1 MMPVT
6 NSLRVTFPESEAPL
20 SMAPVCRELSRFGEV
35 ARLEMPPDGQ
45 LSAVVSYYDVRAAT
59 RAREGLG
66 DRCTLEPEYGDRI
79 VVSHGDVQVSAWMIQ
94 EIRTVQR
101 EGSGGKY
108 TLEFFDTRAAERA
121 ASCLFAHAGLAQCP
135 QRLQKSRPT
144 SIAAFPSRATGM
156 TSVCLGDVG
165 GLDERPRSTHDT
177 TIALLAAPS
186 LHGADVPG
194 TAGPSRVVKGGGQR
208 PGLPGR
214 WKMPWQRACQRGGL
228 PGCHCGGEV
237 LPRPAVGEIFASC
250 SELRSSAGCRGGPN
264 RMRDTWNCR
273 KVPVKADFFPG
284 FRFHYQEVLEERSP
298 EVFRPKMAWIACAM
312 NAGQRWPWSYRGLTA
327 RGERPRP
334 GRPKKPA
341 CEEASGRMSP
351 PL

>member
-121 ASCLFAHAGLAQCP
+121 ASCLFAHAGTVSAKVAEVTPNINCSLP
-135 QRLQKSRPT
+135 QPRYRNDLRLSQVTWEDLT
-144 SIAAFPSRATGM
+144 SGREART
-156 TSVCLGDVG
+156 TLRLRCL
-165 GLDERPRSTHDT
+165 PRHLCTEQT
-177 TIALLAAPS
+177 FQGLLA
-186 LHGADVPG
+186 
-194 TAGPSRVVKGGGQR
+194 RV
-208 PGLPGR
+208 GL
-214 WKMPWQRACQRGGL
+214 
-228 PGCHCGGEV
+228 
-237 LPRPAVGEIFASC
+237 S
-250 SELRSSAGCRGGPN
+250 
-264 RMRDTWNCR
+264 
-273 KVPVKADFFPG
+273 KVVDSVRVFPG
-284 FRFHYQEVLEERSP
+284 DGKCPGSALVNAVDSQGVIAVAKYFHGRQWGRSLPVAVSFAAVQGAEEVRT
-298 EVFRPKMAWIACAM
+298 ACV
-312 NAGQRWPWSYRGLTA
+312 T
-327 RGERPRP
+327 P
-334 GRPKKPA
+334 GIVAK
-341 CEEASGRMSP
+341 CQ
-351 PL
+351 